1 MFRRRSVLAVLLCSV
16 LLSACGWV
24 KDAGVA
30 VFGDEFFED
39 EDDPRIQALT
49 GFTPRLKI
57 KEVWSASAGA
67 GAEGSY
73 ATLVPLVQ
81 DDVVFTGDPEGRV
94 RAFSARNGERLWESA
109 FEAEISFGVGG
120 GGDTLMAG
128 TAGGEVIAF
137 AAQDGKQVWRK
148 RVSGDGITAVS
159 RSRRGIAL
167 VRDSGGRIIAV
178 AAGNGEKLWE
188 LKTALPSLTL
198 RGMSRP
204 LLHGDF
210 GFVGLDDGR
219 VLMLSL
225 DDGRIRREFR
235 IGLVTKGT
243 DLDRIVDVDGRFEIH
258 DGVLYV
264 AAYRGR
270 MLAFDVE
277 KQEALWLT
285 EADSY
290 AGLAV
295 DDRFVYVVGTGGE
308 VRALDRFS
316 GAEAWSNPAFAVRD
330 LSAPLA
336 SGKTVVV
343 GDHLGYLYW
352 LSRKTGSILA
362 RERVTRSPIAGAPVA
377 WRGHVITL
385 DRGGDL
391 TAAKIT
397 ARLSARSPAR
407 SDK

>member
-1 MFRRRSVLAVLLCSV
+1 MFRRRAFFVVLLCSV
-16 LLSACGWV
+16 LPSACGWV

-57 KEVWSASAGA
+57 KEVWSVSAGG
-67 GAEGSY
+67 GAEDSY
-73 ATLVPLVQ
+73 AALSPLVQ
-81 DDVVFTGDPEGRV
+81 GDVVFTGDPEGRI
-94 RAFSARNGERLWESA
+94 RAFSARNGKRLWKSA
-109 FEAEISFGVGG
+109 FDAEVSFGVGG
-120 GGDTLMAG
+120 SGATLMVGA
-128 TAGGEVIAF
+128 ASGEVIAF
-137 AAQDGKQVWRK
+137 AAQNGKRIWRK
-148 RVSGDGITAVS
+148 RLSGDGITAVS
-159 RSRRGIAL
+159 HSHRGIAL
-167 VRDSGGRIIAV
+167 VRDSGGRIIAIAV
-178 AAGNGEKLWE
+178 EDGEKLWE
-188 LKTALPSLTL
+188 IKTELPSLTL

-225 DDGRIRREFR
+225 DDGRMRREFR
-235 IGLVTKGT
+235 IGLVTTGT
-243 DLDRIVDVDGRFEIH
+243 DLDRIVDVDGKFEIH

-264 AAYRGR
+264 ASYRGR

-277 KQEALWLT
+277 KQEVLWLT

-295 DDRFVYVVGTGGE
+295 DDQFVYVVGTGGE
-308 VRALDRFS
+308 VRALDRFT
-316 GAEAWSNPAFAVRD
+316 GAEAWNNPAFAVRD
-330 LSAPLA
+330 LSAPVA

-343 GDHLGYLYW
+343 GDNLGYLYW
-352 LSRKTGSILA
+352 LSSKTGSILA
-362 RERVTRSPIAGAPVA
+362 RERVAREPITGAPVA
-377 WRGHVITL
+377 WRGHVIAL
-385 DRGGDL
+385 DHGGDL

-397 ARLSARSPAR
+397 ARLSARSN
-407 SDK
+407 K